1 MNKREV
7 VWLIIRLIGVYVSYF
22 AIVTAFTLAASIWM
36 LFSVPSKT
44 PPGVNP
50 DVESRLEPAGIPGIT
65 SGPSGRPEPTPRT
78 ATRPDPAAEEAKREV
93 FKLILWNLFITVVQG
108 GIGVYLL
115 IYGRILFNILMRE
128 NQAAEK
134 EKEPESILLNLT

>member
-7 VWLIIRLIGVYVSYF
+7 VWLIVRLIGVYISYC
-22 AIVTAFTLAASIWM
+22 AVVTAFTLAASIWM
-36 LFSVPSKT
+36 LFSVPAKT
-44 PPGVNP
+44 TPGVNAEL
-50 DVESRLEPAGIPGIT
+50 DSRVEPVNIPGIT
-65 SGPSGRPEPTPRT
+65 GPGGRPEPTPRT
-78 ATRPDPAAEEAKREV
+78 AARPNPAEEEAKREV
-93 FKLILWNLFITVVQG
+93 FKLILWNLFLTVVQG

-134 EKEPESILLNLT
+134 EREPESILLNLT